1 MLDIQNLNKKFGSF
15 YAVDDLCLHIEKG
28 ELFGFVGHNGA
39 GKTTTM
45 KITAGLLSAT
55 SGSITIDGMDA
66 FKNRKKIKRKL
77 GYVPDFFGVYDNLK
91 AIEYM
96 EFYASMYG
104 IVGKTA
110 RDTCLGLMELVNLS
124 DKTDAYVDSLSR
136 GMKQR
141 LCLAR
146 SLVHN
151 PELLLLDEP
160 ASGLDPRARF
170 EMKEILKN
178 LSSMGKTIIISSHI
192 LPELADMCDTIGIMQ
207 KGKLIMHGTVDEIQ
221 IRAIHAKPLHVR
233 VLENQEAAVRI
244 LKEDPHT
251 QKVSVREDY
260 LAAEYTGDEMDTA
273 RLLQRLMAGGVLVES
288 FYKEKGNLESLFL
301 ELTGG
306 SGQGVTDTAGYREEN
321 GLTGEIEGA
330 ADRELSGVTGKQGAM
345 RAADTMEESG
355 FARENGTEQKDIE
368 VRNGGAV

>member
-1 MLDIQNLNKKFGSF
+1 MLEIQGLNKKFGSF
-15 YAVDDLCLHIEKG
+15 CAVDDLNLQIEKG
-28 ELFGFVGHNGA
+28 EIFGFVGHNGA

-45 KITAGLLSAT
+45 KITAGLLAAT
-55 SGSITIDGMDA
+55 SGSIFIDGTDA
-66 FKNRKKIKRKL
+66 FKNRKKIKRKI
-77 GYVPDFFGVYDNLK
+77 GYMPDFFGVYDNLK

-104 IVGKTA
+104 ITGKKA
-110 RDTCLGLMELVNLS
+110 RTTCLELMELVNLS
-124 DKTDAYVDSLSR
+124 DKVNTYVDSLSR

-151 PELLLLDEP
+151 PELLILDEP

-178 LSSMGKTIIISSHI
+178 LGSMGKTIIISSHI

-207 KGKLIMHGTVDEIQ
+207 KGKLIMHGTVEDIQ
-221 IRAIHAKPLHVR
+221 LKAMHARPLHVR
-233 VLENQEAAVRI
+233 VLDNQEEAIRI

-251 QKVSVREDY
+251 QRVSVREDY
-260 LAAEYTGDEMDTA
+260 LVADYTGDDMDTVH
-273 RLLQRLMAGGVLVES
+273 LLQRLMVQGVLVES

-301 ELTGG
+301 ELT
-306 SGQGVTDTAGYREEN
+306 SE
-321 GLTGEIEGA
+321 
-330 ADRELSGVTGKQGAM
+330 QGAE
-345 RAADTMEESG
+345 DGGEES
-355 FARENGTEQKDIE
+355 
-368 VRNGGAV
+368 

>member
-1 MLDIQNLNKKFGSF
+1 MLKIEHLNKQFGNF
-15 YAVDDLCLHIEKG
+15 QAVDDLNLHIEKG

-45 KITAGLLSAT
+45 KITAGLLDAT
-55 SGSITIDGMDA
+55 SGIITIDGVNA
-66 FKNRKKIKRKL
+66 FKERKKIKRKI
-77 GYVPDFFGVYDNLK
+77 GYMPDFFGVYDNLK
-91 AIEYM
+91 ALEYM

-104 IVGKTA
+104 IVGKQA
-110 RDTCLGLMELVNLS
+110 RTTCLNLMELVNLS
-124 DKTDAYVDSLSR
+124 DKTNAYVDSLSR

-192 LPELADMCDTIGIMQ
+192 LPELADMCTTIGIMQ
-207 KGKLIMHGTVDEIQ
+207 KGRLIMHGTVDDIQ
-221 IRAIHAKPLHVR
+221 LKAMHAKPLHVR
-233 VLENQEAAVRI
+233 VLENQELAVQL

-251 QKVSVREDY
+251 RRVSVREDC
-260 LAAEYTGDEMDTA
+260 LVADYTGDDMDTA
-273 RLLQRLMAGGVLVES
+273 KVLKRLTDQDIPVES
-288 FYKEKGNLESLFL
+288 FFKEKGNLESLFL
-301 ELTGG
+301 ELT
-306 SGQGVTDTAGYREEN
+306 
-321 GLTGEIEGA
+321 
-330 ADRELSGVTGKQGAM
+330 
-345 RAADTMEESG
+345 
-355 FARENGTEQKDIE
+355 EQKED
-368 VRNGGAV
+368 GGEQS